1 MVLDGVAARS
11 RSTDPTTSVDAGR
24 SADTVNSQTSVLIA
38 LRHCTDGYTQSEL
51 ENIVTWFSPSRIRS
65 AVTELEANGLVVR
78 TDRTRLTKYGRA
90 AQVWE
95 AAA

>member
-11 RSTDPTTSVDAGR
+11 RGTDPVTSVDAGR
-24 SADTVNSQTSVLIA
+24 SARLCASQAAVMACMTHG
-38 LRHCTDGYTQSEL
+38 RNRTQGEL
-51 ENIVTWFSPSRIRS
+51 EYLLPEWSPSRIRS
-65 AVTELEANGLVVR
+65 AVTELEAQGQLVR